1 MRHPFSRA
9 LSYAVIDG
17 LLPLVDRRLAASR
30 RPFDLPQILKP
41 HARSRVWATTH
52 YGVFVPDLP
61 APHRYL
67 NTMTLL
73 GASGTELFDLDHLA
87 APDARD
93 TTTVFSSTA
102 EGDQRFYRAYDMSTQ
117 CQLPDDGGELRW
129 GDELAVDVAL
139 PKVAVRGR
147 YPGFD
152 VDLELAVTDQVSYF
166 VKSPIYDHL
175 SLLAPYHGVVDGV
188 DVRGLATFEYARIRT
203 PQGFLRRPM
212 PAALKLPLD
221 FFTYQIIDIDA
232 RTQILL
238 TDVRAR
244 GRVACRLAH
253 VRVLDG
259 TTEVYSDVEF
269 TVAQFGEPLVD
280 DRGDSM
286 RCPRTFRWTVREG
299 GQEIL
304 AVEGT
309 VDSPW
314 RPGHGPG
321 YVAAYS
327 YTGIWRSAAVSG
339 SAYLEWIDV
348 QPG

>member
-1 MRHPFSRA
+1 M
-9 LSYAVIDG
+9 LSYAAVDG
-17 LLPLVDRRLAASR
+17 LLPLIDRRLPASR
-30 RPFDLPQILKP
+30 RPFDMPHILRP
-41 HARSRVWATTH
+41 HARSRGWATTH

-61 APHRYL
+61 APYRYL

-73 GASGTELFDLDHLA
+73 GATGTELFDLDHLA
-87 APDARD
+87 APDARN
-93 TTTVFSSTA
+93 TTTVFASTA
-102 EGDQRFYRAYDMSTQ
+102 NGEQRFYRAYDMSTQ
-117 CQLPDDGGELRW
+117 CRFSDDGRQLRW
-129 GDELAVDVAL
+129 GDDLALDVTL
-139 PKVAVRGR
+139 PTVTVRGR

-175 SLLAPYHGVVDGV
+175 SLLAPYRGVVDGV
-188 DVRGLATFEYARIRT
+188 DVSGLATFEYARIRT

-212 PAALKLPLD
+212 PARLKLPLD
-221 FFTYQIIDIDA
+221 FFTYQIIDIDD

-253 VRVLDG
+253 VRVLG
-259 TTEVYSDVEF
+259 GATEVYTDVDFAVTEY
-269 TVAQFGEPLVD
+269 GDPLVD
-280 DRGDSM
+280 ERGNAM
-286 RCPRTFRWTVREG
+286 QCPRTIRWTVRDDGREL
-299 GQEIL
+299 L
-304 AVEGT
+304 AVDGT

-314 RPGHGPG
+314 RQGHGPG

-327 YTGIWRSAAVSG
+327 YTGQWRSAAVSG

-348 QPG
+348 QPGTEP

>member
-1 MRHPFSRA
+1 MRHPISRA
-9 LSYAVIDG
+9 LSYAAVDG
-17 LLPLVDRRLAASR
+17 LLPLVDRRLPASR
-30 RPFDLPQILKP
+30 RPFDLPHILKP
-41 HARSRVWATTH
+41 HARSRSWATTH

-61 APHRYL
+61 EPYRYL

-73 GASGTELFDLDHLA
+73 GASGSELFDLDHLA

-102 EGDQRFYRAYDMSTQ
+102 KGDQRFYRAYDMSTQ
-117 CQLPDDGGELRW
+117 CRFSDDGGELRW
-129 GDELAVDVAL
+129 AGDLALDVAL
-139 PKVAVRGR
+139 PNVAVRGR
-147 YPGFD
+147 YPGFTI
-152 VDLELAVTDQVSYF
+152 DLELAVTEQVSYF

-188 DVRGLATFEYARIRT
+188 EVSGLGTFEYARIRT
-203 PQGFLRRPM
+203 HQGLLRRPM

-221 FFTYQIIDIDA
+221 FFTYQIIDIDD

-244 GRVACRLAH
+244 GRAACRLAH
-253 VRVLDG
+253 LRVTG
-259 TTEVYSDVEF
+259 GATEVYTDVEF
-269 TVAQFGEPLVD
+269 TVTEYGDPLVD
-280 DRGDSM
+280 DRGHTM
-286 RCPRTFRWTVREG
+286 RCPRTIRWTVRDG
-299 GQEIL
+299 GREIL
-304 AVEGT
+304 AVDGT

-314 RPGHGPG
+314 RQGHGPG

-327 YTGIWRSAAVSG
+327 YTGAWRSAAVSG

-348 QPG
+348 QP